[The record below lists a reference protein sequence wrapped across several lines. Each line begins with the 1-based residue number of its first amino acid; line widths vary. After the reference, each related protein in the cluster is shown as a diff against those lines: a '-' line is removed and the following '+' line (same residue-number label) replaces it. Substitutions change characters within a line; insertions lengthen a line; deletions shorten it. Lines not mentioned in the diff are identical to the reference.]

1 MGVSGN
7 QFISTIIGL
16 GWIAL
21 NVATV
26 AYAVI
31 VISRYLL
38 AQSFDRFLPAKI
50 SYVSPRFGSPI
61 VAHLVDLII
70 TVGLIGIAVLFYTG
84 YTSLYGAIIASMIY
98 FAFVGLAAAV
108 HAVRKENGKSK
119 LLLVIAGIANIIVYS
134 YITYLYLAYPD
145 VWEINS
151 LTYTFVILSAVVS
164 ILIYALSKYYH
175 RRKGIDIS
183 LAYKELPPE

>member
-1 MGVSGN
+1 
-7 QFISTIIGL
+7 
-16 GWIAL
+16 
-21 NVATV
+21 
-26 AYAVI
+26 
-31 VISRYLL
+31 
-38 AQSFDRFLPAKI
+38 
-50 SYVSPRFGSPI
+50 
-61 VAHLVDLII
+61 
-70 TVGLIGIAVLFYTG
+70 
-84 YTSLYGAIIASMIY
+84 MIY

-108 HAVRKENGKSK
+108 HAIRKENGKSK